1 MKNKNVVLGILGG
14 AALGL
19 VAGVLMAPDKGSNTR
34 RKLADQ
40 GSGLKNNLKS
50 SFDKW
55 SASLNDTVDN
65 LKAEAEEMIAEA
77 TRKYKEEKA
86 KFEADKEA

>member
-14 AALGL
+14 VALGL
-19 VAGVLMAPDKGSNTR
+19 IAGVLMAPDKGSNTR
-34 RKLADQ
+34 KKLADQ
-40 GSGLKNNLKS
+40 GNGMKNNLKN

-55 SASLNDTVDN
+55 SATISDSVDN